1 MLSEHLQQLL
11 SESALSDSERQ
22 RFEAV
27 LKQVTAAAEQ
37 VAGDNTLEADARRIA
52 SALYNFTSAVVLAW
66 EAARIGDD
74 LRRLA
79 LAKLVLSHKL
89 LPRDPLKPEAG
100 DGAWLAALLAETPLS
115 RDQVDAVWEE

>member
-1 MLSEHLQQLL
+1 
-11 SESALSDSERQ
+11 RQ